1 VLPPGDTP
9 GRSTVTQYLK
19 DPLTGLVAG
28 TDFVSLPY
36 KSTFSLD
43 AIGQPTLGVSA
54 GGPFGTG
61 VAGGVSFLFGDQ
73 LSDKQIGVGIQA
85 NGQLQDIG
93 GQVIYQNLKNR
104 LNYFASLQHI
114 PYITGYATLGNGGLT
129 QDLVLTRIFVDQ
141 ASVGTQYPFSTTRR
155 VEFSASGT
163 RLAYN
168 TEIQSYDQFGNPISR
183 SSAGSPYPTSYYG
196 TGSVAYV
203 GDNSYSAFTNPI
215 QGERYRLELSPTF
228 GSLVY
233 GAALADYRKYFFM
246 RPLTLAFRGLHY
258 GRYGRDSDDSTRMY
272 PIFLGE
278 ETILRGYGYG
288 SIDQQEC
295 VASQASGLPGGCPA
309 FSRLLGSRVGV
320 FSAELRIPV
329 FGVPEYG
336 LINFPYLPLTL
347 SPFFDAGEAWYK
359 TDSPKFELSANGG
372 RGIVTSA
379 GMSARVN
386 LLGYA
391 ILEFYAARPFQRPTK
406 QWVYGIQLAPGW

>member
-1 VLPPGDTP
+1 
-9 GRSTVTQYLK
+9 
-19 DPLTGLVAG
+19 
-28 TDFVSLPY
+28 
-36 KSTFSLD
+36 
-43 AIGQPTLGVSA
+43 
-54 GGPFGTG
+54 
-61 VAGGVSFLFGDQ
+61 VSFLFGDQ
-73 LSDKQIGVGIQA
+73 LSVRHIGVAIQA
-85 NGQLQDIG
+85 YGQLQDIG
-93 GQVIYQNLKNR
+93 GQVVYQNLKNR
-104 LNYFASLQHI
+104 WNYFGALQHI
-114 PYITGYATLGNGGLT
+114 PYITGYATYGPNGT

-141 ASVGTQYPFSTTRR
+141 ASVGTAYPFSTTRR

-168 TEIQSYDQFGNPISR
+168 TEIQSYDIFGNPISR
-183 SSAGSPYPTSYYG
+183 QSGGSPYPTSYYG

-215 QGERYRLELSPTF
+215 QGSRYRFEVSPTF

-233 GAALADYRKYFFM
+233 GSAMADYRQYFFM

-272 PIFLGE
+272 PLFLGE
-278 ETILRGYGYG
+278 ETIMRGYGYG
-288 SIDQQEC
+288 SITAEEC
-295 VASQASGLPGGCPA
+295 QASQASGLPGGCPA
-309 FSRLLGSRVGV
+309 FTRLLGSRIGL

-336 LINFPYLPLTL
+336 LINFPYLPLTV

-359 TDSPKFELSANGG
+359 TDSPTFSLAQNGG

-379 GMSARVN
+379 GVSARVN

-406 QWVYGIQLAPGW
+406 DWVYGIQLAPGW